1 MEGAGSLN
9 GKGLKGKLPDRV
21 ELEIGFLTEKVED
34 RDLQRGKDGGGIMVP
49 QVVEDEAGLFT
60 EDRGGGLKQV
70 DVRGNAPRRD
80 KRRKLLENREEAQPF
95 PKLLSLMGS

>member
-34 RDLQRGKDGGGIMVP
+34 RDLQRGKDGGGHYGP
-49 QVVEDEAGLFT
+49 SS
-60 EDRGGGLKQV
+60 GGG
-70 DVRGNAPRRD
+70 
-80 KRRKLLENREEAQPF
+80 
-95 PKLLSLMGS
+95 